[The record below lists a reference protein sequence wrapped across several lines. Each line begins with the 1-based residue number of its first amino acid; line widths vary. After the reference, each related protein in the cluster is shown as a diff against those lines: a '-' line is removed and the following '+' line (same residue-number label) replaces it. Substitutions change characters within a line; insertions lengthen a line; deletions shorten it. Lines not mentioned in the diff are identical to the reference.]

1 MSVSARDW
9 EAVPADPDET
19 DLGYDIADWGVVRAE
34 RGGEGHVMFLPEE
47 EDTLR
52 EEAFIV
58 ADDESVCDV
67 ERWQ

>member
-9 EAVPADPDET
+9 DAVPADPEEA
-19 DLGYDIADWGVVRAE
+19 DLGYEIADWGIVRAE
-34 RGGEGHVMFLPEE
+34 RDGSGHVMFLPGE
-47 EDTLR
+47 EDELR

-67 ERWQ
+67 DRWQ